1 MKNLVLGLSVAAVGI
16 GYLYLYLTGCKP
28 ASKYVRYTTDN
39 IDAEMDAL
47 MNHPALNGS
56 MVDLCK
62 SIDPDSIKRTEKII
76 GVTK

>member
-16 GYLYLYLTGCKP
+16 GYLYLYITGCKP
-28 ASKYVRYTTDN
+28 ARRYNTDT